1 MHSNVGEVSLYT
13 SRFRKCG
20 SKQVSGVVGFVEY
33 HALETAS
40 LAENIEDYAYRG
52 ESTQVRVSLLEC
64 EIVGSPDGR
73 ETLNARV
80 QH

>member
-1 MHSNVGEVSLYT
+1 M
-13 SRFRKCG
+13 
-20 SKQVSGVVGFVEY
+20 EY

-40 LAENIEDYAYRG
+40 LAENIEDYACRG
-52 ESTQVRVSLLEC
+52 ESTLVRVSLIEG
-64 EIVGSPDGR
+64 EIVGSPDDR

>member
-1 MHSNVGEVSLYT
+1 M
-13 SRFRKCG
+13 
-20 SKQVSGVVGFVEY
+20 EY